1 MSESN
6 ARSVVDRVTK
16 EAREMI
22 ASPAIGRYDTEIFGR
37 RKVLWLT
44 NAQGGEQ
51 VRYVSGFTGGT
62 AHVETGRPRTL
73 SQKGSVNVYKNTKL
87 GELLILEQ
95 SGTHSFVAD
104 VGEREITILSKLTY
118 QPNLQNCDALLA
130 TMSAGSSP
138 PLRVASLR
146 EWLQRLGPALN
157 EDEAHEVQAL
167 EENDLG
173 VEERE
178 DASESSIDQAKI
190 EEEELQRLIDEEQA
204 KREREE
210 EELLRLIE
218 EEEKVAREIQAK
230 EAEQQNREEER
241 EGFEA
246 MLDQIDEKRAK
257 QEELR
262 KRIVDI
268 KARRQQFIRTQQ
280 DLRTQHILDPIQ
292 ERIKRDHFFDDTYV
306 VIEGGPGTGK
316 TTTLIQR
323 IKFLTSRSILEYF
336 EDSGRSLTEEQEHV
350 LFGDRNSWI
359 FISPS
364 QLLKDYLKNAM
375 SDEGLHHLEP
385 SVVDW
390 ETHRN
395 NLCRKYQIYSARSFL
410 EPMGRRDEGRGKL
423 FFLSD
428 LSRLRSLEREFQD
441 QLLQKVAAKITSF
454 RHCSF
459 ESADLKVLQKNI
471 LSNAVVPEFSRLGDV
486 FKSYEQIKTRYR
498 EAILP
503 FVNEG
508 DEVLSKVV
516 RLKLMDLESDRSA
529 MSSVKSIIE
538 ETEDRSKSDWI
549 ERLSDAVSAMVKKA
563 AMKMVGLDEELTE
576 RERRLAKAS
585 PSFLTIEAR
594 GNAEKIAFSTLF
606 RTLGAGARSNVFDL
620 VLPAFREFRSTKTY
634 ENTIRAYSKSVL
646 VDILKTKNRKLHP
659 EEESFLLGFVNRVVG
674 EFRISMP
681 QVFRDM
687 QQSEKHSFQV
697 GYEEA
702 IKAVIAVDEVSDF
715 TLLDIDCIVSLK
727 HPLIHSVTFC
737 GDLMQRM
744 TTGGLRNWENLDSIL
759 SRRIAATG
767 SYCSV
772 IPLETSYRQSPSVLE
787 VARALYK
794 DQQNREAPFK
804 SAQPSNAFEPKPKL
818 LVCSDDAPRVKWL
831 AEYIKSIT
839 EDYAEG
845 VLPTIAVIVEND
857 DAVVAL
863 KKKLEEEPAIWEC
876 GLFID
881 ACIGGNGIGRPS
893 SVRIF
898 SVEFIK
904 GLEFESVIFHDI
916 DALDSATSRDLIG
929 KYLYVGISRAAYH
942 LALTSSKELPSSLNC
957 ISHLLEREVLNDLA
971 DRV

>member
-1 MSESN
+1 MKS
-6 ARSVVDRVTK
+6 
-16 EAREMI
+16 
-22 ASPAIGRYDTEIFGR
+22 SPAIGRYDAEIFGR
-37 RKVLWLT
+37 KKVLWLT
-44 NAQGGEQ
+44 NVQGGGQ

-62 AHVETGRPRTL
+62 AHVETARSRTL
-73 SQKGSVNVYKNTKL
+73 EQTGSVNVYKNTKL

-95 SGTHSFVAD
+95 SGTHRFVAD
-104 VGEREITILSKLTY
+104 AGEREITILSKLTY

-130 TMSAGSSP
+130 SMSAGSST
-138 PLRVASLR
+138 PLRVQSLR
-146 EWLQRLGPALN
+146 EWLQGLGPALS
-157 EDEAHEVQAL
+157 EEEAHEVPAFG
-167 EENDLG
+167 ENDLG
-173 VEERE
+173 VEERD
-178 DASESSIDQAKI
+178 DASESPIDQAKM
-190 EEEELQRLIDEEQA
+190 EEAELQRLIEEEQA

-218 EEEKVAREIQAK
+218 EEDRVSREIQAD

-246 MLDQIDEKRAK
+246 MLDQIEEKRAK

-280 DLRTQHILDPIQ
+280 DLRTQHILDPVQ
-292 ERIKRDHFFDDTYV
+292 ERIKRDHFFDGTYV

-336 EDSGRSLTEEQEHV
+336 EDAGKSLTEEQEHV

-410 EPMGRRDEGRGKL
+410 EPMGRRDEGRNKL
-423 FFLSD
+423 YFLSD
-428 LSRLRSLEREFQD
+428 LPRLRSLEREFQD
-441 QLLQKVAAKITSF
+441 QLFEKVTAKITSL
-454 RHCSF
+454 RQCSF
-459 ESADLKVLQKNI
+459 QSADLKVLQKNI
-471 LSNAVVPEFSRLGDV
+471 LSNAVVPEFSRLGSV

-498 EAILP
+498 EAIVP

-508 DEVLSKVV
+508 DEALSKVV
-516 RLKLMDLESDRSA
+516 RLKLMDLKSDRPA
-529 MSSVKSIIE
+529 FALVQSIIE

-549 ERLSDAVSAMVKKA
+549 ERLSDAVSTMVKKA
-563 AMKMVGLDEELTE
+563 AMKMVGLEEELTD
-576 RERRLAKAS
+576 RERRLGEAS
-585 PSFLTIEAR
+585 PSFLTIDAR
-594 GNAEKIAFSTLF
+594 ENAEKIVFSTLF

-674 EFRISMP
+674 EFRLSMP
-681 QVFRDM
+681 QVFRDT
-687 QQSEKHSFQV
+687 QQSEKHAFHV

-715 TLLDIDCIVSLK
+715 TLLDVDCIVSLK

-804 SAQPSNAFEPKPKL
+804 SAQPANAFEPKPKL
-818 LVCSDDAPRVKWL
+818 LVCPDDAPRVKWL

-942 LALTSSKELPSSLNC
+942 LALTSRKELPSSLNC
-957 ISHLLEREVLNDLA
+957 ISHLLESEVLNGLNDC
-971 DRV
+971 V